1 VTVSIREGSIDDIVH
16 LQARINEFA
25 APYTKE
31 TIIDRLDDKTSLA
44 LVAHHEDE
52 LVGFKLGYAESK
64 TQFYSWLGGVS
75 PHARRQGIARRLL
88 HHQEDW
94 ARNQGFKSLRVKS
107 RNRFRAMMI
116 LLLNEGYLI
125 TGSEIKAHSEDSVI
139 HFLKQLT

>member
-1 VTVSIREGSIDDIVH
+1 MTVSIREGSIEDVVH
-16 LQARINEFA
+16 LQARINEFST
-25 APYTKE
+25 PKPKE
-31 TIIDRLDDKTSLA
+31 TIIDRLNNKTSLT
-44 LVAHHEDE
+44 LVAQHEHE

-75 PHARRQGIARRLL
+75 PHARRQGIAKQLL

-94 ARNQGFKSLRVKS
+94 ARSQGFKRLRVKS

-125 TGSEIKAHSEDSVI
+125 KGSEIKAHSEDSVI
-139 HFLKQLT
+139 YFLKPLT

>member
-1 VTVSIREGSIDDIVH
+1 MTVSIREGSIEDIVH
-16 LQARINEFA
+16 LQARINEFS

-31 TIIDRLDDKTSLA
+31 TIIDRLDNKTFLA
-44 LVAHHEDE
+44 LVAYHEHE

-75 PHARRQGIARRLL
+75 PHARRQGIARQLL

-94 ARNQGFKSLRVKS
+94 ARSQGFKRLRVKS
-107 RNRFRAMMI
+107 RNQFRAMMI

-125 TGSEIKAHSEDSVI
+125 TGSEVKAHSEDSVI
-139 HFLKQLT
+139 HFLKRLT